1 MQRGFTL
8 IETVVVVA
16 VVGLVAAI
24 GVAVVRGGPSAGAS
38 GAAAQQGKGMLLGVR
53 DQAVAQLQCRRVEQA
68 VPGLGN
74 TELKVF
80 HDVDC
85 NPTTSTGDVLLQ
97 TLSFTPGTVSYVEVV
112 DNGNFDDEKIQYRS
126 DGSLF
131 DTETTRVEVT
141 DANGTHRLNIQLA
154 TGGVVIE

>member
-1 MQRGFTL
+1 MRGGFTL

-16 VVGLVAAI
+16 VVALVAAI
-24 GVAVVRGGPSAGAS
+24 GVAVVRAGPSATAS
-38 GAAAQQGKGMLLGVR
+38 SAAQQGKDMLLAVR
-53 DQAVAQLQCRRVEQA
+53 DQAVSQLQCRRVEQA

-74 TELKVF
+74 TALKVF

-85 NPTTSTGDVLLQ
+85 NPSTSTGDVLLQ

-112 DNGNFDDEKIQYRS
+112 DNGNFDDERIQYRS

-141 DANGTHRLNIQLA
+141 DASGTHRLNIQLA